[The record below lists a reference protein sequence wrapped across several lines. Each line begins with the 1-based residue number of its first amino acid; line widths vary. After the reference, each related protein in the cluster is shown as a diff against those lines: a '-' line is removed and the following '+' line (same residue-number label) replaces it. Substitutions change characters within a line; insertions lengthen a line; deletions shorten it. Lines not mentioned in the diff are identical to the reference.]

1 MPSDDRGQ
9 HGKGQVFGAADAQ
22 TGHDEVLE
30 DIDARPDFRDAGKI
44 LTEKGRGRG
53 ADADHGAGE
62 TGFPQQPCR
71 RSGRGALLCGQ
82 GGDGLRAGQ
91 VIGGPRMGQDA
102 ADFLAAVPQQ
112 GGDGRQ
118 TGIVGSQSG
127 PVSVTVYLQQHGQA
141 AVPLP
146 GKVHQQPGA
155 FLIVQHHAQVDAA
168 PAQSGHPFQL
178 VGSDADGIADVAHAA
193 CGKIFGFRQC
203 GDRGRAG
210 GAFHAARAG
219 SSVVQASS
227 LRTGA

>member
-1 MPSDDRGQ
+1 
-9 HGKGQVFGAADAQ
+9 
-22 TGHDEVLE
+22 
-30 DIDARPDFRDAGKI
+30 
-44 LTEKGRGRG
+44 
-53 ADADHGAGE
+53 
-62 TGFPQQPCR
+62 
-71 RSGRGALLCGQ
+71 
-82 GGDGLRAGQ
+82 
-91 VIGGPRMGQDA
+91 MGQDA

-210 GAFHAARAG
+210 GAFHAATGDLPVLAGLEMGPQGDAALVQAAGQPVHIGLQLFIFQQQAGRGQRSECGHLFLLVGGGYRDAGAANVSGGKPSSHWRSRRAARAG